1 MVEEILK
8 RVEANDAVG
17 MGMLGSYNCHGY
29 LGLQQ
34 DHNKQ
39 LNYGLGQQILVV
51 KRLILACMTCTSIV
65 IWEIR
70 GRPSF
75 TWRPR
80 LWQGMKGQ
88 ETILDTLNFYSSIIQ
103 TELLSIGS
111 LIIAASAGS
120 YLAMHNLLVALK
132 EGRVSR
138 ETIDPTL
145 TAYNTSCGEMRS
157 EARDAFFVVF

>member
-1 MVEEILK
+1 
-8 RVEANDAVG
+8 
-17 MGMLGSYNCHGY
+17 
-29 LGLQQ
+29 
-34 DHNKQ
+34 
-39 LNYGLGQQILVV
+39 
-51 KRLILACMTCTSIV
+51 
-65 IWEIR
+65 
-70 GRPSF
+70 
-75 TWRPR
+75 
-80 LWQGMKGQ
+80 MKGGQ

-111 LIIAASAGS
+111 LIIAASTGS